1 MNTVSI
7 MGRVANEIELR
18 KTQASKS
25 VVTVTVAVD
34 NGWGG
39 DNKRTDFFD
48 VVAWNST
55 AEFISKY
62 FKKGHMIAITGS
74 LQTRQWE
81 DKDGNKHKKVEIIA
95 GRVYFC
101 GGKQE
106 PKNHDN
112 RSSDDSFPQEDNGP
126 DYENIEFMDGDADL
140 PF

>member
-18 KTQASKS
+18 KTQAGKS
-25 VVTVTVAVD
+25 VVNMTVAVD
-34 NGWGG
+34 NGWG
-39 DNKRTDFFD
+39 DSKHTDFFD
-48 VVAWNST
+48 VVAWNGT

-62 FKKGHMIAITGS
+62 FKKGQMIAITGS

-81 DKDGNKHKKVEIIA
+81 DKSGNKRKNTEIIA
-95 GRVYFC
+95 VQVYFC
-101 GGKQE
+101 GSKQE
-106 PKNHDN
+106 SRNQDN
-112 RSSDDSFPQEDNGP
+112 ISSDDSFPQEDNGP

>member
-7 MGRVANEIELR
+7 IGRVANEIELR
-18 KTQASKS
+18 KTQADKS
-25 VVTVTVAVD
+25 VVSFTVAVD
-34 NGWGG
+34 DGWGE
-39 DNKRTDFFD
+39 NKRTNFFD
-48 VVAWNST
+48 VVAWNRT
-55 AEFISKY
+55 AEFVAKY
-62 FKKGHMIAITGS
+62 FSKGQMIAVTGS
-74 LQTRQWE
+74 LKTRTWE
-81 DKDGNKHKKVEIIA
+81 DKNGSNHKSTEIVA
-95 GRVYFC
+95 GQVYFC